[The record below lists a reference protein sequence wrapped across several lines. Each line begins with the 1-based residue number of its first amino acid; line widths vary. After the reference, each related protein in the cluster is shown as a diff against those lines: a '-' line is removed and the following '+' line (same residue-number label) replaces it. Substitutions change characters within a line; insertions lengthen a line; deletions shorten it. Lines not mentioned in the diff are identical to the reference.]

1 MFVMVWIPPFC
12 ANIPNM
18 DTMTLTINL
27 PEDVGIALRNKAKK
41 SGKEIGEFLESMIA
55 NQVIRP
61 TYRDLFSDVRKSI
74 SVSDDE
80 LEKNIDAAIAESRKA
95 RR

>member
-1 MFVMVWIPPFC
+1 
-12 ANIPNM
+12 M

-27 PEDVGIALRNKAKK
+27 PEDIGTALRNRAKN
-41 SGKEIGEFLESMIA
+41 SGKDLGEYVETMITS
-55 NQVIRP
+55 QVKRP
-61 TYRDLFSDVRKSI
+61 TYRNLFADVRKSI

-80 LEKNIDAAIAESRKA
+80 LQKGIDAAIAESRKA

>member
-1 MFVMVWIPPFC
+1 
-12 ANIPNM
+12 M

-27 PEDVGIALRNKAKK
+27 PEDIGTALRNRAKK
-41 SGKEIGEFLESMIA
+41 SGKEVGEYVETLITT
-55 NQVIRP
+55 QVKRP
-61 TYRDLFSDVRKSI
+61 TYRDLFADVRKSL

-80 LEKNIDAAIAESRKA
+80 LEKDIDAAIAESRNA